1 MPNSRHFW
9 RTGKLK
15 GLTLHCKGIWLLHLN
30 IFEHIMKNVKNFSTP
45 KWWMLQTFVLIHL
58 DDSGFCALDGCRS
71 YLNALHS
78 IFHVGVGFLLKKREV
93 VHAKNRLSFK
103 AILFLGVFET
113 LDSVG
118 HLEKSSG
125 FFLGYKLT
133 LLDSEVDALCSRG
146 GYGATA
152 ATVKHLSVGG
162 RVFVSR
168 DAQCFMVFPESRR
181 MGC

>member
-1 MPNSRHFW
+1 
-9 RTGKLK
+9 
-15 GLTLHCKGIWLLHLN
+15 
-30 IFEHIMKNVKNFSTP
+30 MKNVENFSTP